1 MGLLKKKKRKP
12 QKKKVVKPTPKAKPK
27 QWIPPFAMA
36 GKCSQQKMF
45 NNTNPIP
52 DIPKLTEAKPSYTI
66 PTPASFPEAVIT
78 AEKAERPIRQRE
90 QFAKKEFLKTFRKL
104 TYRWRSWDVW
114 TDFVT
119 LVACTISNAV
129 DKLHYEEREATYMRI
144 ITKYNKEEQTLFPE
158 LFAQLVLALEDNP
171 EQDFLGD
178 IYTELGLNSKEH
190 KQIFTPYHI
199 CHLMAELT
207 FGDLVKDVEEKGFIT
222 IHDACC
228 GAGAT
233 LIAATNLAKVKL
245 GKADLNFQ
253 NHILITGQDI
263 DPLVTMMCYIQI
275 SLLGVAGYFKVG
287 STFTEPMADGDSL
300 DDYWFTPMYFFP
312 VWTFRRMWR
321 SLDKLTEGGQVNGDS

>member
-12 QKKKVVKPTPKAKPK
+12 QKKKVVKPTPKTKPK

-36 GKCSQQKMF
+36 GKRSQQKML
-45 NNTNPIP
+45 NDTNPIP

-66 PTPASFPEAVIT
+66 PTPASFPEAVIS

-90 QFAKKEFLKTFRKL
+90 QFAKKEFLKTFHKL
-104 TYRWRSWDVW
+104 TYRWRSWDIW

-119 LVACTISNAV
+119 LIACTISNTV

-144 ITKYNKEEQTLFPE
+144 ITKYNKDEQALFPQ

-207 FGDLVKDVEEKGFIT
+207 FGDLAKDVEEKGFIT

-233 LIAATNLAKVKL
+233 LIAAANVAKMKL
-245 GKADLNFQ
+245 GEADLNFQ

-263 DPLVTMMCYIQI
+263 DPLVTMMCYIQL

-287 STFTEPMADGDSL
+287 NAFTEPMADGDSL

-312 VWTFRRMWR
+312 IWTFRRMWR
-321 SLDKLTEGGQVNGDS
+321 SLDKLTEGGPVNGDS